1 MPHPTVQVDA
11 WRYATSLTTLVPECV
26 FERRGEM
33 LGLFYGIDKSG
44 MIHQYM
50 LLIFPLFAGKP
61 KEPRAT
67 LLITGVDPLS
77 VIDIKHA
84 AYDDVMDRLAFV
96 ISVKEETDD
105 NVSDRIAV
113 TDLEG
118 LAGSRYFAVDIKH
131 NCGNHPRVFRLKFYH
146 GDLYSLVGTPQEDLI
161 VDRLAISSGLN
172 PQTLFELDRCFRVD
186 DIDFIVEGEEVLWIR
201 VCYLQSET
209 SLGTLNCFDIGA
221 RASFTGNVA
230 DRDRRRPTEANQEV
244 YYHPAELRPP
254 LRLVDLNHF
263 SAFCKDDLALRIY
276 AFSDAV
282 AEVGN
287 FDLCEADSSAFERSL
302 FHVMRGEPPTF
313 RMSFFHDSTE
323 VVRFPELIGCDEA
336 AIMESLMLPS
346 NAVCV
351 VAGRDLYQPT
361 EDPNAHSCER
371 ERFIH
376 WAEMPSRAP
385 SFVENVTSLDKCAI
399 CLGDL
404 SRSAD
409 ETERKK
415 SALL

>member
-1 MPHPTVQVDA
+1 DV
-11 WRYATSLTTLVPECV
+11 
-26 FERRGEM
+26 
-33 LGLFYGIDKSG
+33 
-44 MIHQYM
+44 

-77 VIDIKHA
+77 VVGIELA

-131 NCGNHPRVFRLKFYH
+131 NCVNHPRVFRLKFYR

-161 VDRLAISSGLN
+161 VDRLYRTNFCRLVSPSEPAHPGLIRLEN
-172 PQTLFELDRCFRVD
+172 LFELNRCFHVD
-186 DIDFIVEGEEVLWIR
+186 DIDFIVGGEEVLWIR

-263 SAFCKDDLALRIY
+263 SAFCKDDLAL
-276 AFSDAV
+276 
-282 AEVGN
+282 
-287 FDLCEADSSAFERSL
+287 
-302 FHVMRGEPPTF
+302 
-313 RMSFFHDSTE
+313 
-323 VVRFPELIGCDEA
+323 
-336 AIMESLMLPS
+336 
-346 NAVCV
+346 
-351 VAGRDLYQPT
+351 
-361 EDPNAHSCER
+361 
-371 ERFIH
+371 
-376 WAEMPSRAP
+376 
-385 SFVENVTSLDKCAI
+385 
-399 CLGDL
+399 
-404 SRSAD
+404 
-409 ETERKK
+409 
-415 SALL
+415 